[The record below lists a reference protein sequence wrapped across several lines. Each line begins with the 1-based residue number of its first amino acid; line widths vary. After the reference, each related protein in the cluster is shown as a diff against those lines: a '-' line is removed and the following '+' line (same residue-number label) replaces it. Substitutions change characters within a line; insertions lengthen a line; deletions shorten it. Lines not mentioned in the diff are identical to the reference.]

1 VSARRTAEKRESG
14 PSVVVIGAGSI
25 GVGWAVAFARARF
38 LVTVFDVDHL
48 RLEAARRELR
58 AKVDELA
65 RFDLLG
71 EDATAAAK
79 RVATTQDL
87 AAAVRT
93 SAYVQECAP
102 EDLALKQELF
112 SRLDREAPPETV
124 LASSASTM
132 PASTFAADLPGRG
145 RCLVAHPANPPYL
158 LPAVELVPAPFT
170 RPQAVAYASDLLE
183 RAGMSVVHVQA
194 ELEGFVLNRLQ
205 GALLREAYCLV
216 RDGVATVDDVDR
228 VVRDGVGRRWSVIGP
243 FETAD
248 LNTRGG
254 IEAHAARLGP
264 AYERMGAER
273 GQHDP
278 WTADLVRRVTAERR
292 RLLPLER
299 WDQRVAW
306 RDRMLMALER
316 ARRPLSPEA
325 GIVRHEEAAE
335 IAAADDALAMRPLVT
350 AAHEAGMS
358 VTWVELAGRHR
369 RLRTERSTR
378 VYYILR
384 GSATFVLGDAP
395 GLEAREGDAV
405 VVPRATSYEFEGE
418 VTYLVLNAPAFVEGD
433 DIYER

>member
-1 VSARRTAEKRESG
+1 MRAGPRARDSD
-14 PSVVVIGAGSI
+14 PSVAVIGAGSI
-25 GVGWAVAFARARF
+25 GVGWAVAFARAGFR
-38 LVTVFDVDHL
+38 VSVFDVDGT
-48 RLEAARRELR
+48 RLEAARHELR
-58 AKVDELA
+58 ANLDELA
-65 RFDLLG
+65 RFDLLD
-71 EDATAAAK
+71 EAPTAVAD

-87 AAAVRT
+87 AAALRT
-93 SAYVQECAP
+93 TTYVQECAP
-102 EDLALKQELF
+102 EDLAVKQELF
-112 SRLDREAPPETV
+112 SRLDRETQPETV
-124 LASSASTM
+124 LASSSSTM
-132 PASTFAADLPGRG
+132 PASTFAADLPGRA

-170 RPQAVAYASDLLE
+170 RPEAVAYASDLLE
-183 RAGMSVVHVQA
+183 RAGMSVVRVQA

-216 RDGVATVDDVDR
+216 RDGIATVDDVDR

-278 WTADLVRRVTAERR
+278 WTADLVRSVAAERR

-299 WDQRVAW
+299 WEQRVVW

-316 ARRPLSPEA
+316 ARRRLSAEPR
-325 GIVRHEEAAE
+325 IVRHDEAAE
-335 IAAADDALAMRPLVT
+335 IAVAEDALAMRQLVT

-378 VYYILR
+378 VYYVLR
-384 GSATFVLGDAP
+384 GSATFVLGDGP
-395 GLEAREGDAV
+395 RLEAKEGDAV
-405 VVPRATSYEFEGE
+405 VVPRGTSYEFEGE
-418 VTYLVLNAPAFVEGD
+418 MTYLVLNAPAFVEGD

>member
-1 VSARRTAEKRESG
+1 MRAARDSD
-14 PSVVVIGAGSI
+14 PSIGVIGAGSI
-25 GVGWAVAFARARF
+25 GVGWAVAFARAGF
-38 LVTVFDVDHL
+38 HVSLFDVDET
-48 RLEAARRELR
+48 RIEAARHELR
-58 AKVDELA
+58 TKLDELA
-65 RFDLLG
+65 RFDLLD
-71 EDATAAAK
+71 EEPTTVAE
-79 RVATTQDL
+79 RVATTPDL
-87 AAAVRT
+87 AAALRT
-93 SAYVQECAP
+93 TTYVQECAP

-112 SRLDREAPPETV
+112 ARLDGAALPETV
-124 LASSASTM
+124 LASSSSTM
-132 PASTFAADLPGRG
+132 PASTFASDLPGRG

-170 RPQAVAYASDLLE
+170 RPAAVAYATDVLE
-183 RAGMSVVHVQA
+183 RAGMSVVRVQA

-216 RDGVATVDDVDR
+216 RDGVASVDDVDR
-228 VVRDGVGRRWSVIGP
+228 VVRDGLGRRWSVIGP

-278 WTADLVRRVTAERR
+278 WTADLVRHVTAERR

-299 WDQRVAW
+299 GEERVAW

-316 ARRPLSPEA
+316 ARRPLSPEP
-325 GIVRHEEAAE
+325 GVVRHDEAAE
-335 IAAADDALAMRPLVT
+335 IGVADDALAMRPLVT

-369 RLRTERSTR
+369 RLRTDRSTR

-384 GSATFVLGDAP
+384 GSATFVLGDEP
-395 GLEAREGDAV
+395 KVDARERDVV
-405 VVPRATSYEFEGE
+405 VVPRGTSYEFEGD

-433 DIYER
+433 DIYE